1 MRIDLP
7 VFVVLPDGRVEQA
20 GELAARLRDNGTI
33 AGQFRYADAWL
44 ESPRAFPLDPINLPL
59 KPGPQDAGRP
69 QAGVHGVFED
79 ALPDDWGMK
88 LLIRHHQLNG
98 HRLRPPWLLAVLGN
112 RVGNRGVGA
121 LRFGEQGGAERDAG
135 VLARLD
141 PSEYRRAS
149 HLVARF
155 ELGRF
160 SGTSFEERLVQAG
173 SSAGGA
179 RPKILLPPSEAS
191 PEGLILKFAS
201 RSDRVDMVRMEAACM
216 LAARDC
222 GLQPARTRLPE
233 TAHCLEVIRFDVTP
247 SGGRRHM
254 VSLKTLLGAEN
265 FYYSSYG
272 AIADRLARL
281 SANPRED
288 QQRLFRQMLFNAFIG
303 NRDDHLKNFLMLRD
317 EEGWRLSPAFD
328 LVPQFPLAEGPHV
341 LRFLYAE
348 YRPDRNECIQI
359 GRQFG
364 FSPSVATSL
373 LEQVVEG
380 MARLGDH
387 LASCRVPDEE
397 TEALLSHV
405 AAYRERLAGRGMSP
419 DPGMSPGV

>member
-1 MRIDLP
+1 MSPQVGQFYWPKGGQNYWL
-7 VFVVLPDGRVEQA
+7 LT
-20 GELAARLRDNGTI
+20 DNGTI

-149 HLVARF
+149 HLVVRF

-160 SGTSFEERLVQAG
+160 SGTSFEERLVQVG

-233 TAHCLEVIRFDVTP
+233 TAHCLEVVRFDVTP

-254 VSLKTLLGAEN
+254 ASLKTLLGAEN

-281 SANPRED
+281 SVNPRED
-288 QQRLFRQMLFNAFIG
+288 QQRLFRQMIFNAFIG

-341 LRFLYAE
+341 LRFLYARCPPWRAKRRRVVPGSRE
-348 YRPDRNECIQI
+348 ATRDTRRAEGAKGDPKGASERGVQSYGRPVCSRNE
-359 GRQFG
+359 
-364 FSPSVATSL
+364 
-373 LEQVVEG
+373 
-380 MARLGDH
+380 
-387 LASCRVPDEE
+387 LAMLWRN
-397 TEALLSHV
+397 
-405 AAYRERLAGRGMSP
+405 AG
-419 DPGMSPGV
+419 